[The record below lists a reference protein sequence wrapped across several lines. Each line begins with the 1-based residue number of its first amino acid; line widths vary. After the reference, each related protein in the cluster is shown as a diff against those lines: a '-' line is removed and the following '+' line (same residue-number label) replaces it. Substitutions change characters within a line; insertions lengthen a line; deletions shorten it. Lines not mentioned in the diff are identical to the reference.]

1 MFEQI
6 LQAVK
11 EHIGNNPELAAAI
24 PAEHADS
31 IHHELA
37 TQIHENL
44 QNQAPAQEQTAPA
57 EEGEPAGGGLLGN
70 FGNLGDLAGGLFSN
84 LESKLAQG
92 GLATDAITG
101 GLVGALTSKL
111 GLPSAV
117 TGAIAAALPGILQ
130 KFAQN
135 HTQTTPTTPAT

>member
-1 MFEQI
+1 MFDQI

-24 PAEHADS
+24 PAEHADA
-31 IHHELA
+31 IHNELA
-37 TQIHENL
+37 THIHENL
-44 QNQAPAQEQTAPA
+44 QSQAAAPGQPAQA

-70 FGNLGDLAGGLFSN
+70 LGNLAGGLFSN

-111 GLPSAV
+111 GLPTAV
-117 TGAIAAALPGILQ
+117 TGAIAAALPGLLQ

-135 HTQTTPTTPAT
+135 HQQTPATPAN